1 MKKTRKIDRLYAKKE
16 KIDLDIEKL
25 REKCEH
31 KNTSKSTISFRP
43 GSYNPGITCDDCDQI
58 MDNEQSMVINGVTIT
73 SDGNWSFDGNL
84 PGINTSI
91 AIGVNARGT
100 GTNAICIGKDVR
112 PSPYAPET
120 LYE

>member
-73 SDGNWSFDGNL
+73 SDGNWSFDG
-84 PGINTSI
+84 T
-91 AIGVNARGT
+91 IGVNARGT
-100 GTNAICIGKDVR
+100 GTNAICIGKDVHA
-112 PSPYAPET
+112 SPYAPET